1 MGYLN
6 ERKNKALRMLEF
18 CNYELSNDVVALKME
33 QQTKISELIENEKYD
48 GCLNVGGY
56 GLTIETT
63 DYDNYNDVET
73 ECYKEIIKV
82 CSNDGEV
89 YVEDFDEKEYF
100 IDDIDS
106 ITFKMIYDLVNDIV
120 ESREE

>member
-48 GCLNVGGY
+48 GCLNVEGC